1 MPVAGRR
8 PSMGEEALR
17 DNKVEAVLRPRH
29 RDIKQSAFLLDFVGR
44 ADTEIGRNATVD
56 GVEHEDRTPFL
67 TLGRMDGR
75 EDQIILIE
83 QRYAGLAG
91 GRVRRI
97 ERQLGQEPLAR
108 QPCARFLQ
116 ISPMTWM
123 RSRR

>member
-8 PSMGEEALR
+8 LSMGEETLR
-17 DNKVEAVLRPRH
+17 DDQVQTVLRPRH
-29 RDIKQSAFLLDFVGR
+29 RDIKQSAFLLDLVGR
-44 ADTEIGRNATVD
+44 TDAEIRGNAAVD
-56 GVEHEDRTPFL
+56 RIEHEDRTPFL

-97 ERQLGQEPLAR
+97 ERQFGQEPLAR